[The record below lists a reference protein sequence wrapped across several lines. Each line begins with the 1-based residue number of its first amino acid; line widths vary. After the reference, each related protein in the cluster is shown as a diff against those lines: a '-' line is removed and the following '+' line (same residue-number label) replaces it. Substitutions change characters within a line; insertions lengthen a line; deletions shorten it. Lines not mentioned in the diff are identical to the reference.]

1 MVTVG
6 NGRRAGSGRPLPAV
20 GRTHTLATVEQLVEC
35 VPNISEGRRPEVI
48 DAIAAAVEGSAGVT
62 LLDRISDADHDRSVL
77 TFAGSTDA
85 VLGAMQA
92 VAAQAIARIDLRSQ
106 RGQHPR
112 IGALDVVPF
121 VPLGDTPMDVCIE
134 LARAFGSWLADR
146 YTLPVF
152 LYARAAARP
161 DRRVLA
167 DIRRPG
173 LEGLSAALEAEDGA
187 PDFGPRRVHPTA
199 GATVVGARPFLI
211 AWNIQLDGDDL
222 GLARRIASLIRERD
236 GGLPTVQALG
246 IPLASMGCVQVSMNL
261 LDHERTP
268 LWRVF
273 ERARELAD
281 AAGVAIRDTELIGL
295 APLAAFLAAADHIGI
310 ARTERPEARVLAAAR
325 WLAIRGAA
333 SDMALELR
341 LDARRGT
348 DARQLP
354 EHPVD

>member
-1 MVTVG
+1 
-6 NGRRAGSGRPLPAV
+6 
-20 GRTHTLATVEQLVEC
+20 VEQLVEC
-35 VPNISEGRRPEVI
+35 VPNISEGRRPEVV
-48 DAIAAAVEGSAGVT
+48 DAIVGAVEGSDGVT
-62 LLDRISDADHDRSVL
+62 LLDRTSDADHDRSVL
-77 TFAGSTDA
+77 TLAGSTDA
-85 VLGAMQA
+85 VLRAIQA

-121 VPLGDTPMDVCIE
+121 VPLGDTPIGVCIE
-134 LARAFGSWLADR
+134 LARDFGSWLADR

-173 LEGLSAALEAEDGA
+173 FEGLAAALETEDGA

-211 AWNIQLDGDDL
+211 AWNIQLETDDL
-222 GLARRIASLIRERD
+222 DLARRIASLVRERD
-236 GGLPTVQALG
+236 GGLPAVQALG
-246 IPLASMGCVQVSMNL
+246 IPIASMGCVQVSMNL
-261 LDHERTP
+261 LDHERTS
-268 LWRVF
+268 LWQLF
-273 ERARELAD
+273 ERVRDLAA
-281 AAGVAIRDTELIGL
+281 AAGVTIRDSELIGL
-295 APLAAFLAAADHIGI
+295 APVAAFLATAHHIGF
-310 ARTERPEARVLAAAR
+310 AGTERPEARVLAAAR

-341 LDARRGT
+341 LAARRGT
-348 DARQLP
+348 DVRQLP